1 MLLAAP
7 LPWIGCGRPKGT
19 AFPGFAFV
27 ANFEGRSVAV
37 VDLSAF
43 ACRKLIPI
51 DGRPTGVVNDP
62 LRPAVYVLTPET
74 GTLHEITLE
83 RMAVARRNRLASSIV
98 SVRMA
103 PEGNKLWILCHEPRM
118 LAGFEAGKWQV
129 TARIALPYAASDFD
143 LSRDGRWAVVSSSER
158 SEIAFLDLERGKVV
172 ASVEVRT
179 KPGLVRFRSDGRVI
193 LVGSSS
199 ERLLTV
205 VDFRQRAVAT
215 RLPLALIPEH
225 YAVTPDGGQVFL
237 SGPGMDA
244 VAIVFPYTM
253 EVAETVL
260 AGRGPAAM
268 TVALDPPYL
277 LVANPATNDVT
288 ILEVE
293 TRRVLGVVAVGKEP
307 RFIAITS
314 DNQYALVLSQGSG
327 DLAVIRLAAIAG
339 KRTRQAPLFTLIPVG
354 SRPVSLAVRQM

>member
-1 MLLAAP
+1 
-7 LPWIGCGRPKGT
+7 
-19 AFPGFAFV
+19 
-27 ANFEGRSVAV
+27 
-37 VDLSAF
+37 
-43 ACRKLIPI
+43 
-51 DGRPTGVVNDP
+51 
-62 LRPAVYVLTPET
+62 
-74 GTLHEITLE
+74 
-83 RMAVARRNRLASSIV
+83 
-98 SVRMA
+98 
-103 PEGNKLWILCHEPRM
+103 
-118 LAGFEAGKWQV
+118 
-129 TARIALPYAASDFD
+129 
-143 LSRDGRWAVVSSSER
+143 
-158 SEIAFLDLERGKVV
+158 
-172 ASVEVRT
+172 VEVRT

-205 VDFRQRAVAT
+205 VDFRQRTVAT

-293 TRRVLGVVAVGKEP
+293 TRRVLGVVAVEKNHATLP
-307 RFIAITS
+307 SLQTTS
-314 DNQYALVLSQGSG
+314 MRWS
-327 DLAVIRLAAIAG
+327 
-339 KRTRQAPLFTLIPVG
+339 
-354 SRPVSLAVRQM
+354 